1 MRAAIL
7 SFFDFNEVQGGTEL
21 FSRNLATAFD
31 DSEHITFSRS
41 RIFKGFNLTRLNL
54 EFPRMAWAIDR
65 ELYRRHKERPF
76 DVAISSDI
84 SGLLTS
90 ITSPEIPGAMVFH
103 YTYKAFS
110 QSAMRN
116 GGQKDASR
124 VVTPFLE
131 RIAARRKA
139 VVAVS
144 PKVQRDLRRYY
155 GIESRLIENGIDLKI
170 FRPMDRDE
178 ARRAIGIDWQGPMG
192 IFVGRTDRTK
202 GFDVVEA
209 VARARRDLRILC
221 VSGKAFKSDLMY
233 TASGV
238 KNSEMPLY
246 YSAADFLL
254 FPSRY
259 ESLSYTSIEALACDL
274 PVVASR
280 TGIFEDIESDRVGV
294 IVGSEEPE
302 DYSDGIDRVLQ
313 MQVHPRALA
322 EERFSL
328 DRFREEY
335 AQLALD
341 LVS

>member
-1 MRAAIL
+1 
-7 SFFDFNEVQGGTEL
+7 
-21 FSRNLATAFD
+21 
-31 DSEHITFSRS
+31 
-41 RIFKGFNLTRLNL
+41 
-54 EFPRMAWAIDR
+54 
-65 ELYRRHKERPF
+65 
-76 DVAISSDI
+76 
-84 SGLLTS
+84 
-90 ITSPEIPGAMVFH
+90 
-103 YTYKAFS
+103 
-110 QSAMRN
+110 
-116 GGQKDASR
+116 
-124 VVTPFLE
+124 
-131 RIAARRKA
+131 
-139 VVAVS
+139 
-144 PKVQRDLRRYY
+144 VQRDLRRYY